1 MREKISFEINKNTDG
16 ILEAEVL
23 ISEPLEVLSIMVDVE
38 QVEMLMGYL
47 FLQDES
53 GKTRFQKLLGYSE
66 RVIQIGPSSECTTIG
81 GVPGKIGQGS
91 WKLTLCIFTE
101 EVRKYL
107 GAQTIPVTFE
117 ITGEKRKLRKAL
129 EKNAG
134 FPKNKNALCIMI
146 NFRGIRNLMAKK
158 GGIKGIFIRIRDC
171 QMEKKLL
178 QMQWRRQSRCK
189 WISMYRRSTM

>member
-23 ISEPLEVLSIMVDVE
+23 ISEPLEVLSIMLDVE

-53 GKTRFQKLLGYSE
+53 GKIRFQKLLGYSE
-66 RVIQIGPSSECTTIG
+66 RVIQIGSSSECTTIG

-91 WKLTLCIFTE
+91 WKLTLCILRSPE
-101 EVRKYL
+101 K
-107 GAQTIPVTFE
+107 
-117 ITGEKRKLRKAL
+117 KRKLRKAL
-129 EKNAG
+129 EKSAG

-158 GGIKGIFIRIRDC
+158 GGIKGISIRIRDC

>member
-107 GAQTIPVTFE
+107 GHRRYRLPLKYRRKKGNKESI
-117 ITGEKRKLRKAL
+117 GE
-129 EKNAG
+129 ECWVS
-134 FPKNKNALCIMI
+134 KNKNALCIMI

>member
-23 ISEPLEVLSIMVDVE
+23 ISEPLEVLSIMLDVE

-66 RVIQIGPSSECTTIG
+66 RVIQIGSSSECTTIG

-91 WKLTLCIFTE
+91 WKLTLCILP
-101 EVRKYL
+101 RRSGNIWGHRRYQL
-107 GAQTIPVTFE
+107 P
-117 ITGEKRKLRKAL
+117 LRSP
-129 EKNAG
+129 E
-134 FPKNKNALCIMI
+134 
-146 NFRGIRNLMAKK
+146 KK
-158 GGIKGIFIRIRDC
+158 GN
-171 QMEKKLL
+171 
-178 QMQWRRQSRCK
+178 
-189 WISMYRRSTM
+189 

>member
-1 MREKISFEINKNTDG
+1 
-16 ILEAEVL
+16 
-23 ISEPLEVLSIMVDVE
+23 MVDVE

-117 ITGEKRKLRKAL
+117 ITGEKKEIKESIGEECWVSEEQKCPLYYDQFSWNQKFNGEERWY
-129 EKNAG
+129 
-134 FPKNKNALCIMI
+134 
-146 NFRGIRNLMAKK
+146 K
-158 GGIKGIFIRIRDC
+158 GDFHTHTRLSDG
-171 QMEKKLL
+171 KKLL